1 VNLASR
7 LEAATKQFGIPIL
20 VSDNLYNI
28 CSLKIQNFL
37 RKIDCVTVK
46 GSKVPMELY
55 TFDGDF
61 EILNIKKAKP
71 KKKFKNAFEK
81 KRYKVAVTSC
91 SSAKSGRTFWPKSS
105 TGRSRST
112 GCAKTRRKSS

>member
-1 VNLASR
+1 LASR

-20 VSDNLYNI
+20 ISDNLYNI

-61 EILNIKKAKP
+61 DVLNVKKQ
-71 KKKFKNAFEK
+71 KKKKEFKNAYER
-81 KRYKVAVTSC
+81 KRHKVKYLFYK
-91 SSAKSGRTFWPKSS
+91 TFLNYFLNPISNIIFIARQ
-105 TGRSRST
+105 T
-112 GCAKTRRKSS
+112 

>member
-1 VNLASR
+1 MSPHVNLASR

-20 VSDNLYNI
+20 ISDNLYEI

-61 EILNIKKAKP
+61 DILNVKKSKP
-71 KKKFKNAFEK
+71 KKKFKNSYER
-81 KRYKVAVTSC
+81 KRNKVL
-91 SSAKSGRTFWPKSS
+91 S
-105 TGRSRST
+105 TMIYLL
-112 GCAKTRRKSS
+112 KIF